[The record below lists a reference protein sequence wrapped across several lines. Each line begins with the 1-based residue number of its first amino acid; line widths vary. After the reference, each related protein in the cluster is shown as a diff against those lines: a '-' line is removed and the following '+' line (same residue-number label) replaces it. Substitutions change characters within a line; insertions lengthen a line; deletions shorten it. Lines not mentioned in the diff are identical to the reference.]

1 MEIDRSALIEKLGGE
16 EAVAKMDHE
25 ARADAIEDFL
35 SEKLDEH
42 ILARQKN
49 GKTYPT
55 VAEIADRITTRD
67 FRRGVGKLFRATPQR
82 IGLDDSLAGVMVDR
96 LPPMPEAPTL
106 ADFFELRFKPA
117 GHLLQSAALAK
128 RRGASE
134 EVILACLLHDVG
146 NSLIKVDH
154 GYWGAQLIEPY
165 VSEKVAFAVRYHQ
178 ALRFFPD
185 PAVGYEY
192 PARYFELFG
201 IDYVPPPHIKAAYD
215 YARNHKWYMEARL
228 VTLNDLYAFDP
239 NVEVSFD
246 EFRDIVG
253 RHFNQPKEGLG
264 FDNSPVSHMW
274 RSMIYPDNPL

>member
-1 MEIDRSALIEKLGGE
+1 MEIDRSVLIEKLGGE
-16 EAVAKMDHE
+16 EAVARMDHE
-25 ARADAIEDFL
+25 ARADAIEDYL
-35 SEKLDEH
+35 SEKLDEQ

-49 GKTYPT
+49 GETYPT
-55 VAEIADRITTRD
+55 VANIADRITTRD

-82 IGLDDSLAGVMVDR
+82 IGLDDSLTGVMVDR
-96 LPPMPEAPTL
+96 LPSMPEAPTL
-106 ADFFELRFKPA
+106 ANFFDLRFKPA

-192 PARYFELFG
+192 PTRYFELFG
-201 IDYVPPPHIKAAYD
+201 IDYVPPPYIKAAYD

-239 NVEVSFD
+239 DVEVSLD
-246 EFRDIVG
+246 EFRDIIG
-253 RHFNQPKEGLG
+253 RHFKQPKEGLG
-264 FDNSPVSHMW
+264 FDGSPVSHMW
-274 RSMIYPDNPL
+274 RSMISPDNPL